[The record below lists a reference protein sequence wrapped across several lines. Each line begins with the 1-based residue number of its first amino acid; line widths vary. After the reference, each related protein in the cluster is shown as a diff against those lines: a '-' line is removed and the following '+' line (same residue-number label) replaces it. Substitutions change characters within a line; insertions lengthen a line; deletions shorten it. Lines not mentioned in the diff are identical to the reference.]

1 MRGSTCSSNGKE
13 SAYDAEDQG
22 SIPGLGSSSGEGNG
36 NLLQYSC
43 LENSMDREAWR
54 AAVMGSQRVGHDW
67 VANTLTDES
76 HYCLCWIF
84 SICPPRTT
92 LRTAPLSLCPGR
104 LVCMGCI
111 KAPRLSSFLSSLAK
125 RKYCQK
131 LEGGT
136 SQWSRLW
143 ASSAG
148 AKVQFLVGKLRSHI
162 LHSTVK
168 IY

>member
-1 MRGSTCSSNGKE
+1 MAKNLPMMQKTRVRSLDWEVPLEKGMAIYSS
-13 SAYDAEDQG
+13 
-22 SIPGLGSSSGEGNG
+22 IL
-36 NLLQYSC
+36 
-43 LENSMDREAWR
+43 AWR
-54 AAVMGSQRVGHDW
+54 IPWTERPGELQFMGSQRVGHDW
-67 VANTLTDES
+67 AANTLTDES

-148 AKVQFLVGKLRSHI
+148 AKVQFLVEKLRSHI